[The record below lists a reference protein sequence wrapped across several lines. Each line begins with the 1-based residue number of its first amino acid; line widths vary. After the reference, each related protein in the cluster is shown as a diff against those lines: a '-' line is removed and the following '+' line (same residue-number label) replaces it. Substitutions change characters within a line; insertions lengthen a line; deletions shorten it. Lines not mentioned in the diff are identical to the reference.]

1 MSNMKT
7 FMASTIIHNLQEF
20 YIHYGMY
27 VVTRRLRT
35 LFLFFFFILQDFLI
49 QNGDYERLFK
59 GDISVIFLSIFFII
73 VGKRKKL

>member
-1 MSNMKT
+1 MSNKKT

-27 VVTRRLRT
+27 VVARRLRT

-59 GDISVIFLSIFFII
+59 GDISAIFLSIFFII

>member
-1 MSNMKT
+1 MSNKKT

-27 VVTRRLRT
+27 VVARRLKT
-35 LFLFFFFILQDFLI
+35 LFLFFFLFYRIF
-49 QNGDYERLFK
+49 LFK
-59 GDISVIFLSIFFII
+59 MEIMKGYLKEIFQPFSFLFFFII